1 MRAIDCQCGE
11 HLEAADDDMLF
22 EVARAHADQVHADT
36 RFSDAQVWEL
46 ITANAYDAAESE

>member
-1 MRAIDCQCGE
+1 MRAIDCECGE

-22 EVARAHADQVHADT
+22 EMARAHADQVHADA